1 MSGLPTIIAV
11 SFKLFGLLGVISAR
25 SITGDLSLLVDFW
38 FGFNEVCSKLNNR
51 LLLGLF
57 IIFLNSQMDDQLF
70 LVHLFTFV
78 LEIVETLLLVRR
90 SFVKKMASTSQET
103 DVRRKD
109 RGTNFCNHSFEALME
124 KYGVIHKIS
133 TAYHPQTSGHV
144 ELANRKIKQIL
155 EKTVN
160 PNRKDWFLRLSDALW
175 AYRTAFKTSLGM
187 SPYRLIFG
195 KPCHL
200 PMELEHRAYWA
211 IKHFNFDLE
220 EGGKLRKFQLVE
232 LEELR
237 NEAYESSRIYKEK
250 IKDFHD
256 KHILRKTFEPNQKV
270 YLYDSRLHN
279 HARKLSSSFR
289 FFFCTAAIPSKHI
302 SRTKHSTYAV
312 YKAKFWNVLA
322 QVLMLN
328 IEDIPA
334 LKWKHQCALQLFESL
349 CKIADETGYPLEK
362 TFLLGAQNG
371 IEEIVRTII
380 DSYPTAIKNEGRH
393 RTAFHVAVMYRHVK
407 IFKMLYEKNIRNG
420 QYLRMLNEKEKSVLD
435 FVEEAGHQAG
445 IGTDSGVVFKMQ
457 RELQWFMKMTELV
470 KFKKSPKKENPE
482 LDLPEIPLVSFEEH
496 HADMAAKDK
505 EWMTGMAN
513 ASSVAASLIATVAFA
528 AAFQVPGGNH
538 STGIPNF
545 SNEGFFKVFAI
556 SDALALF
563 FSITSVLSFLSIY
576 TSRYKVRD
584 YLFDLPIRVIVGLI
598 SLFFSLICL
607 VMAFSCT
614 LFLVFAKKN
623 VLLLTPIITLSCIP
637 VILYVILQLPSLV
650 TMIRSTF
657 YSDITHW

>member
-1 MSGLPTIIAV
+1 M
-11 SFKLFGLLGVISAR
+11 
-25 SITGDLSLLVDFW
+25 
-38 FGFNEVCSKLNNR
+38 
-51 LLLGLF
+51 
-57 IIFLNSQMDDQLF
+57 
-70 LVHLFTFV
+70 
-78 LEIVETLLLVRR
+78 
-90 SFVKKMASTSQET
+90 KKMASTSQGT
-103 DVRRKD
+103 DVRIDTDCHAYYYHWKKHLYQALKDGKWEIIDRMIHDHPDEAFKAKLNKNGDKLLLCAINERKWWLVIRLVKKITAEHLAESLAETDDFGNTALHLAANIGRVEEAKKIVGAKKELLKYPNRDKFLPIQLAARREPANAYKMTSYLFEVSKEDETSSELRKNFPRVMLSLVTAGFYDLALDLFKYKEDEKGD
-109 RGTNFCNHSFEALME
+109 RIRDL
-124 KYGVIHKIS
+124 
-133 TAYHPQTSGHV
+133 
-144 ELANRKIKQIL
+144 ELDIL
-155 EKTVN
+155 EKMASD
-160 PNRKDWFLRLSDALW
+160 PGGFKSSCRLNFW
-175 AYRTAFKTSLGM
+175 ESLIY
-187 SPYRLIFG
+187 SY
-195 KPCHL
+195 
-200 PMELEHRAYWA
+200 
-211 IKHFNFDLE
+211 
-220 EGGKLRKFQLVE
+220 
-232 LEELR
+232 
-237 NEAYESSRIYKEK
+237 SS
-250 IKDFHD
+250 
-256 KHILRKTFEPNQKV
+256 
-270 YLYDSRLHN
+270 
-279 HARKLSSSFR
+279 
-289 FFFCTAAIPSKHI
+289 IPSKHI

-322 QVLMLN
+322 QVPMLN

-393 RTAFHVAVMYRHVK
+393 WTAFHVAVMYRHVK

-457 RELQWFMKMTELV
+457 RELQWFMKVTELV

-637 VILYVILQLPSLV
+637 VVLYVILQLPSLV

>member
-1 MSGLPTIIAV
+1 MKAVDTDCHAYNYQWKEDLYQALKDGKWQIIDQMIHDHPDEA
-11 SFKLFGLLGVISAR
+11 FKA
-25 SITGDLSLLVDFW
+25 
-38 FGFNEVCSKLNNR
+38 KLNKNGDK
-51 LLLGLF
+51 LLLWAINERKWWLMSRLVKITREHLAESLAETDDFGNTALHLAANIGRVEEAKKIVRAKKELLKYPNRDKFLPIQLAAGREPANAYKMTSYLF
-57 IIFLNSQMDDQLF
+57 EVSKEDETSSELLKNFPWVMHSLVTAGFYDLALDLF
-70 LVHLFTFV
+70 KYKEDEKGDPIRD
-78 LEIVETLLLVRR
+78 LELDILE
-90 SFVKKMASTSQET
+90 KMASDPGGFKSSC
-103 DVRRKD
+103 RL
-109 RGTNFCNHSFEALME
+109 NFWESLI
-124 KYGVIHKIS
+124 YS
-133 TAYHPQTSGHV
+133 Y
-144 ELANRKIKQIL
+144 
-155 EKTVN
+155 
-160 PNRKDWFLRLSDALW
+160 LS
-175 AYRTAFKTSLGM
+175 
-187 SPYRLIFG
+187 
-195 KPCHL
+195 
-200 PMELEHRAYWA
+200 
-211 IKHFNFDLE
+211 
-220 EGGKLRKFQLVE
+220 
-232 LEELR
+232 
-237 NEAYESSRIYKEK
+237 
-250 IKDFHD
+250 
-256 KHILRKTFEPNQKV
+256 
-270 YLYDSRLHN
+270 
-279 HARKLSSSFR
+279 
-289 FFFCTAAIPSKHI
+289 IPSKHI